1 MYIPC
6 DKPQFGHVWS
16 VDCLL
21 NMCVC
26 GRVCVCMYAHLFVLY
41 GCVCVCAVYRYRS
54 VCVWYGC
61 VYMSVLSVYVV
72 NGFIGNASSA
82 TITYSTGANL
92 VQKVEERLVGHG
104 MGWELAKMP
113 PSLLLQK
120 LLTSTAR
127 NL

>member
-1 MYIPC
+1 
-6 DKPQFGHVWS
+6 
-16 VDCLL
+16 
-21 NMCVC
+21 MCVC
-26 GRVCVCMYAHLFVLY
+26 VYAHLFVF
-41 GCVCVCAVYRYRS
+41 GMA
-54 VCVWYGC
+54 

-82 TITYSTGANL
+82 TITYSTGTNL

-113 PSLLLQK
+113 PSPLLQK
-120 LLTSTAR
+120 LLASTAR

>member
-1 MYIPC
+1 MTNLSLVM
-6 DKPQFGHVWS
+6 FGVLI
-16 VDCLL
+16 VCLI
-21 NMCVC
+21 CAFV
-26 GRVCVCMYAHLFVLY
+26 GVCVCMHICLCCTAVYVSVLY
-41 GCVCVCAVYRYRS
+41 IGVFVF
-54 VCVWYGC
+54 GMD

-92 VQKVEERLVGHG
+92 VQKVEERLVGHR

>member
-16 VDCLL
+16 VDWLL

-26 GRVCVCMYAHLFVLY
+26 GRVCMHICLCCTAVYLSVLY
-41 GCVCVCAVYRYRS
+41 IGVFVFGMA
-54 VCVWYGC
+54 

-82 TITYSTGANL
+82 TITYSTGTNL

-104 MGWELAKMP
+104 M
-113 PSLLLQK
+113 
-120 LLTSTAR
+120 
-127 NL
+127 

>member
-16 VDCLL
+16 VECLL
-21 NMCVC
+21 KLCVC
-26 GRVCVCMYAHLFVLY
+26 GSVYVCVCMCICLCCTAVYVSVLY
-41 GCVCVCAVYRYRS
+41 IGVCVFGMA
-54 VCVWYGC
+54 

-92 VQKVEERLVGHG
+92 VQKV
-104 MGWELAKMP
+104 
-113 PSLLLQK
+113 
-120 LLTSTAR
+120 
-127 NL
+127 